1 MTPDPIPVSDL
12 RAEAEAV
19 LTLAL
24 LPGLKLAQARSL
36 LQYYG
41 SGVAALADPHPPIP
55 LWKEL
60 LAQQNKLCE
69 ARDRARRECDFCEE
83 HQIRMIPFTSP
94 DYPRLLKEDEVNDP
108 PLQLFYCGTGSLDR
122 PHALSVVG
130 TRRITEYG
138 KGLCERLIADLS
150 ALVPDLFVVSG
161 LAYGVDIH
169 AHRAA
174 LAAGVDT
181 VAVLAH
187 GLDRIYP
194 SLHRRTALE
203 MVRHGGLLTEYISG
217 TVPDKGNFVRRNR
230 IVAGLTPAT
239 LVVESADKGGALI
252 TAGIASSYGREV
264 MAVPGRTT
272 DPYSAGCNRLIRENR
287 AALVTSAEDIANL
300 LNWKTDKQAAA
311 AAHPSLFPT
320 YSPVQERILDVLA
333 KSDECTLDRLAFLTQ
348 IPLTEL
354 TDHLF
359 DLEDL
364 HAVKQLPGN
373 RYRLVQ

>member
-230 IVAGLTPAT
+230 IVAGIAPAT
-239 LVVESADKGGALI
+239 LVVESAEKGGALI

-272 DPYSAGCNRLIRENR
+272 DVYSAGFNRLIIENK
-287 AALVTSAEDIANL
+287 ASLVTSAEDIANL
-300 LNWKTDKQAAA
+300 LNWKTDKKAAA
-311 AAHPSLFPT
+311 APPPSLFPSYT
-320 YSPVQERILDVLA
+320 PVQERILDALSQ
-333 KSDECTLDRLAFLTQ
+333 SDECSLDRLALLTQ
-348 IPLTEL
+348 IPLAEL

-364 HAVKQLPGN
+364 RAVKQLPGN
-373 RYRLVQ
+373 RYRLVR

>member
-122 PHALSVVG
+122 PHVLSVVG

-230 IVAGLTPAT
+230 IVAGIAPAT
-239 LVVESADKGGALI
+239 LVVESAEKGGALI

-272 DPYSAGCNRLIRENR
+272 DVYSAGCNRLIIENK
-287 AALVTSAEDIANL
+287 ASLVTSAEDIANL
-300 LNWKTDKQAAA
+300 LNWKTDKKAAA
-311 AAHPSLFPT
+311 APQPSLFPSYT
-320 YSPVQERILDVLA
+320 PVQERILDALSQ
-333 KSDECTLDRLAFLTQ
+333 SDECSLDRLALLTQ
-348 IPLTEL
+348 IPLAEL

-364 HAVKQLPGN
+364 RAVKQLPGN
-373 RYRLVQ
+373 RYRLVR